1 MILNINFTKKFE
13 DSFRHDVKLSNYS
26 WFNLGGN
33 AEYFYKA
40 KDEKQLIEF
49 LQEAKK
55 QNLKITILGAGSN
68 TLFRDKGVK
77 GAVIKLG
84 NEFSYTKLINK
95 NILDVGAATLD
106 RKVANY
112 AKENN
117 IGNFEFLS
125 CIPGSVGG
133 AIAMNSGCYE
143 NDISKILI
151 SIRAID
157 KKKLSVIEIKKED
170 IKFSYRGTDLPNNLI
185 IISAKFQGAL
195 CAKEKIEKKQSDF
208 IEKKKLSQ
216 PSQIKTCGSTF
227 KNPSN
232 NKAWKLI
239 KESGCQGMTEGDA
252 YISEKHCNFFVNKG
266 KATSNDVENLIKKAG
281 CDEFRE
287 GDAMISQKH
296 CNFFVNNGNAKSSD
310 IENLIDKVKK
320 KVQEKTGADLELE
333 IKIVGEK

>member
-1 MILNINFTKKFE
+1 MTPDVNLIKKYKDNF
-13 DSFRHDVKLSNYS
+13 SYNVNLSNYS

-55 QNLKITILGAGSN
+55 QNLKTTILGAGSN
-68 TLFRDKGVK
+68 TLFRDNGVK
-77 GAVIKLG
+77 GVVIKLG
-84 NEFSYTKLINK
+84 NEFSYTKLVNK

-117 IGNFEFLS
+117 VGNLEFLS
-125 CIPGSVGG
+125 CIPGSIGG
-133 AIAMNSGCYE
+133 AIIMNSGCYE

-151 SIRAID
+151 SLRAID

-170 IKFSYRGTDLPNNLI
+170 INFLYRGTNLPDDLI
-185 IISAKFQGAL
+185 ITSAKLKGTTSV
-195 CAKEKIEKKQSDF
+195 KEKIEKRQTDF
-208 IEKKKLSQ
+208 IKKKKTSQ
-216 PSQIKTCGSTF
+216 PNQIKTCGSTF
-227 KNPSN
+227 KNISEDK
-232 NKAWKLI
+232 KAWMLI
-239 KESGCQGMTEGDA
+239 KE
-252 YISEKHCNFFVNKG
+252 
-266 KATSNDVENLIKKAG
+266 AG
-281 CDEFRE
+281 CEGYRE
-287 GDAMISQKH
+287 GDAIISQKH

-310 IENLIDKVKK
+310 IENLINKVKK
-320 KVQEKTGADLELE
+320 KVQEKTGINLELE